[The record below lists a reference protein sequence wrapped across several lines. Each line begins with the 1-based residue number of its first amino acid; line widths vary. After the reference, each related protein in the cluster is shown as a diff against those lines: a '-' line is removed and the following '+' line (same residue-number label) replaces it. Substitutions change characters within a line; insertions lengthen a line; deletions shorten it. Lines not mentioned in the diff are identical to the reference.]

1 MKNAKV
7 LAAAA
12 AILPLAALSVEVDGI
27 VARVNDAVV
36 LRSDVVNEMRRAG
49 LPGSKF
55 DEVRND
61 LVDRKLILKAAAD
74 AKMTM
79 QEWVVESR
87 IQEIVQRAFDG
98 DRNKL
103 IDQLAKQKTSYPEW
117 RQRMQ
122 DDMVVQAMRWN
133 TIDKNATASPAEMK
147 EEYEKHPD
155 LYTIGRRVT
164 VSVILLNPE
173 NKGKRAEVAEALR
186 TEPFADIARRYSADS
201 HAAEGGVWK
210 DVDPAKVFRPEVCSE
225 IEKMPKGTLSHWI
238 DLDGWSFLLRKDA
251 ESEAK
256 PRTFAEAYD
265 DIEATVRARSAQKS
279 YDSWLD
285 RLRSKSYI
293 KLY

>member
-1 MKNAKV
+1 MKTKV

-12 AILPLAALSVEVDGI
+12 FLPLAALCVEVDGI
-27 VARVNDAVV
+27 AARVNDAVI
-36 LRSDVVNEMRRAG
+36 LRSDVLGELRRSG
-49 LPGSKF
+49 LPETMY
-55 DEVRND
+55 DRVRND
-61 LVDRKLILKAAAD
+61 LVDRKLILKAASD

-79 QEWVVESR
+79 QDWVVENR
-87 IQEIVQRAFDG
+87 VQEVIQHAFDG

-122 DDMVVQAMRWN
+122 DDLVVQAMRWN
-133 TIDKNATASPAEMK
+133 TIDKNAAASPAAMK

-155 LYTIGRRVT
+155 RYTIGRRVT

-173 NKGKRAEVAEALR
+173 NRGKRAEVAEALK
-186 TEPFADIARRYSADS
+186 TETFADIARRYSADS
-201 HAAEGGVWK
+201 HANEGGVWK
-210 DVDPAKVFRPEVCSE
+210 DVDPAKVFRPEVCAE

-256 PRTFAEAYD
+256 TRTFAEAYD
-265 DIEATVRARSAQKS
+265 DIEETVRAHEAQKS
-279 YDSWLD
+279 YDRWLD
-285 RLRSKSYI
+285 GLRSKSYI